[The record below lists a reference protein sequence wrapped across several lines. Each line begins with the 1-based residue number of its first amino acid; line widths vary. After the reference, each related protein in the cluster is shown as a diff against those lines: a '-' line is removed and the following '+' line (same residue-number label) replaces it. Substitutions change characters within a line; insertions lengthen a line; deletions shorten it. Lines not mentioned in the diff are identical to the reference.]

1 MHTSTFT
8 HNFIAL
14 LLSLTFFAANSCSTY
29 AQNNRVPVGTVNGE
43 TLWLKDVMKQ
53 AERLPAE
60 FRKAPIAN
68 YFDQLVADM
77 VDARIA
83 ANEARLAKHDL
94 REDVATAMKIA
105 ADRVL
110 AESWLGDKVSLN
122 VTDEAIQ
129 KAYQTFSADTA
140 SREQVTAAHILV
152 ETESEAKEIILS
164 LEGGADFTE
173 LAKSKSTGPSGP
185 NGGSLGKFSRGQ
197 MVPAFENAAFNL
209 GAGEITKNPVQT
221 QFGWH
226 VIKVSEKAVKP
237 APSFDAMRDQLVN
250 SLSRQH
256 LGRVIESLRADQT
269 IELRSFED
277 VRIEV
282 QAKAQ

>member
-110 AESWLGDKVSLN
+110 AESWLGDKVSLS
-122 VTDEAIQ
+122 VTDESIQ

-140 SREQVTAAHILV
+140 SREQVTAAHILAV
-152 ETESEAKEIILS
+152 SYTHLT
-164 LEGGADFTE
+164 L
-173 LAKSKSTGPSGP
+173 P
-185 NGGSLGKFSRGQ
+185 
-197 MVPAFENAAFNL
+197 
-209 GAGEITKNPVQT
+209 TK
-221 QFGWH
+221 
-226 VIKVSEKAVKP
+226 A
-237 APSFDAMRDQLVN
+237 
-250 SLSRQH
+250 
-256 LGRVIESLRADQT
+256 
-269 IELRSFED
+269 
-277 VRIEV
+277 
-282 QAKAQ
+282 